1 MVRRGSGEA
10 PRRRWSAGAGDF
22 VVDES
27 PARSSLRQF
36 SSHVRRTTV
45 VAAKARLSR
54 KMGDALAAG
63 EDHEKEMSDNLWR
76 HHRLLLPTSR
86 RKDQWDVF
94 VLLLVLWNCVYIPLQ
109 MAFQV
114 RNAVHTTA
122 QDYVLTAVDYLIDV
136 AFLVDIGVNFRT
148 TFYNSHHELVI
159 EPRAI
164 ALRYLRQ
171 WFFLD
176 LIATFPFEVF
186 ALGATE
192 NLLLFD
198 ACKAP
203 RLFRLIRFVKR
214 FDKLTGAN
222 VLRLL
227 WLFMWYAA
235 RNSSAQ
241 FGAQFGA
248 IL

>member
-1 MVRRGSGEA
+1 MVRRNSGEA

-164 ALRYLRQ
+164 PPILARIWIAGRLRGGPEIVGSARGGQGRGVRYARSKC
-171 WFFLD
+171 
-176 LIATFPFEVF
+176 VMN
-186 ALGATE
+186 GG
-192 NLLLFD
+192 
-198 ACKAP
+198 
-203 RLFRLIRFVKR
+203 RSRSR
-214 FDKLTGAN
+214 
-222 VLRLL
+222 
-227 WLFMWYAA
+227 AA
-235 RNSSAQ
+235 REY
-241 FGAQFGA
+241 
-248 IL
+248 I